1 MMRIKTIAKK
11 APMEERKPDLFEN
24 SSTAEIKLKE
34 AKRRDKAMH
43 KVPLRIDHRTII
55 MVNPNKCNKAYAEEV
70 KHKFETGFSNI
81 R

>member
-11 APMEERKPDLFEN
+11 APMEERKVNLFEN
-24 SSTAEIKLKE
+24 SSAAEIKLEEVK
-34 AKRRDKAMH
+34 KRDKELR

-55 MVNPNKCNKAYAEEV
+55 LVKPTNCNKAYADEV
-70 KHKFETGFSNI
+70 RHKFETGFSHT